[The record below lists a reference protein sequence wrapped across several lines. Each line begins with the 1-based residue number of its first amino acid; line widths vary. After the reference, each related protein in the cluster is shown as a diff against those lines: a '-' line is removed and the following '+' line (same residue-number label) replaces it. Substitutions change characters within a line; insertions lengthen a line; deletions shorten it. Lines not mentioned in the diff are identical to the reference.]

1 MEPGTQEAGEQNE
14 ETDVAN
20 EDTKPRSKDDPD
32 SADFDSTA
40 TLHDYHIEVSERMI
54 ERCATQLSTNEK
66 IVGGRRSHNS
76 ADLGRARHLAI
87 MKNE

>member
-1 MEPGTQEAGEQNE
+1 MEPGNQEAGDQNDD
-14 ETDVAN
+14 TDSAID
-20 EDTKPRSKDDPD
+20 EAQQRSRDDPEG
-32 SADFDSTA
+32 ADFDSTA
-40 TLHDYHIEVSERMI
+40 TLHDYHIEVSDRLI

-76 ADLGRARHLAI
+76 ADLGRVRHLAI